1 MNNIIVQSDTFG
13 VEGSTWARIFHHN
26 STNEFFF
33 KEKSAKFSLNKDTF
47 SLLSRIDDDF
57 KHDDMFEYILEY
69 PEPKS
74 ILHWK
79 QDKNPIY
86 LKYND
91 EYNIEKLDNTE
102 SFESFYGLTLSGG
115 SSTFLSGSAKDGIW
129 CFAIGAYSYFTSKN
143 RFPGP
148 RTGKGYT
155 LVNLY
160 IRIWDQAMLNKLAYK
175 TKCTINKRRY
185 FSLLIFLYFIFLK

>member
-1 MNNIIVQSDTFG
+1 MNNIIVKSDTFG

-26 STNEFFF
+26 SRNYKFF
-33 KEKSAKFSLNKDTF
+33 KGKSAKFSLNKDTF

-91 EYNIEKLDNTE
+91 EYNIEKLDKTE
-102 SFESFYGLTLSGG
+102 SFGLFYGLTLSKYA
-115 SSTFLSGSAKDGIW
+115 STFLDGTSIVNLSHYS
-129 CFAIGAYSYFTSKN
+129 IGAYTSWPSPN
-143 RFPGP
+143 TFPGP
-148 RTGKGYT
+148 CSSSGYT
-155 LVNLY
+155 IANLY
-160 IRIWDQAMLNKLAYK
+160 IRIWNEALFNKLSYK
-175 TKCTINKRRY
+175 IKCTANKRRY
-185 FSLLIFLYFIFLK
+185 ISSTVFAFVLLIK